1 MPHIQAPPQ
10 KTGTSRARDVLCV
23 DLSVV
28 LIINFNTCTHA
39 VVLSTTW
46 LLLYFW
52 MPSRLQ
58 IGTGKLFHCYL
69 ASWSAKQ
76 CSFHPTPRSAQTTLG
91 TFVLATFTVLATI
104 HYDRKKYTEPT
115 AVHWGLQRLLADT
128 VTNIQCWE
136 CRQGEC
142 LKRGLNKTSWQ
153 CETWHWSR
161 SYTWNIT
168 PESWV
173 ELDIIYIYI
182 YIIIMKQPFSSL

>member
-1 MPHIQAPPQ
+1 MYPC
-10 KTGTSRARDVLCV
+10 SRTQHYMAI
-23 DLSVV
+23 VV
-28 LIINFNTCTHA
+28 LIDAIKATDRHWKA
-39 VVLSTTW
+39 VSLLSS
-46 LLLYFW
+46 YN
-52 MPSRLQ
+52 
-58 IGTGKLFHCYL
+58 
-69 ASWSAKQ
+69 WSAKQ
-76 CSFHPTPRSAQTTLG
+76 CSFHPTPRSVQTTLR